1 MKVKELLKIVK
12 EDGWFEKNQKGSHL
26 HLVHPTKKGK
36 VTIPVH
42 KGDLAIGTVNSI
54 LKQAGLK

>member
-1 MKVKELLKIVK
+1 MKVRELLKILK
-12 EDGWFEKNQKGSHL
+12 DDGWEIKNQRGSHI

-36 VTIPVH
+36 VQIPNH
-42 KGDLAIGTVNSI
+42 SGDIKIGTMRSI